1 MSVAIPWPVSLMKN
15 NIKRILLI
23 IMLLGIANALLGYA
37 NNGQNILKI
46 GDLAPNFLLTD
57 QEGKLHRLSDYRGQR
72 VIIYYF
78 PKADTPG

>member
-1 MSVAIPWPVSLMKN
+1 MKRK
-15 NIKRILLI
+15 IKRILLI
-23 IMLLGIANALLGYA
+23 IMFLGIPNVLIGGA

-46 GDLAPNFLLTD
+46 GDIAPNFLLTD

-72 VIIYYF
+72 VILYYF

>member
-1 MSVAIPWPVSLMKN
+1 MKKKL
-15 NIKRILLI
+15 KRILLN
-23 IMLLGIANALLGYA
+23 IMLHGIFNALLGYA
-37 NNGQNILKI
+37 NNGQDILKI

>member
-1 MSVAIPWPVSLMKN
+1 MF
-15 NIKRILLI
+15 
-23 IMLLGIANALLGYA
+23 LGIANALLGYA

-46 GDLAPNFLLTD
+46 GDIAPKFLLSD

-72 VIIYYF
+72 VIVYYF

>member
-1 MSVAIPWPVSLMKN
+1 MF
-15 NIKRILLI
+15 
-23 IMLLGIANALLGYA
+23 LGIPNVLIGGA

-46 GDLAPNFLLTD
+46 GDIAPNFLLTD

-72 VIIYYF
+72 VILYYF

>member
-1 MSVAIPWPVSLMKN
+1 MKN
-15 NIKRILLI
+15 KIKRILLI

-37 NNGQNILKI
+37 NNGQYILKI

>member
-72 VIIYYF
+72 VIVYYF

>member
-1 MSVAIPWPVSLMKN
+1 
-15 NIKRILLI
+15 
-23 IMLLGIANALLGYA
+23 MLLGIVNALLGYA
-37 NNGQNILKI
+37 NNGQDILKI

-57 QEGKLHRLSDYRGQR
+57 QEGNLHRLSDYRGQR